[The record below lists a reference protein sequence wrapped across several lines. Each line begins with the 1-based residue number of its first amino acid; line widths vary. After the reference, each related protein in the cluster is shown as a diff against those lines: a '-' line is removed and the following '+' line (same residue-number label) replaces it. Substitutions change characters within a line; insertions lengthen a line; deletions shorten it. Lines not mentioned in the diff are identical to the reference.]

1 MLSSMCPTIIL
12 KDNEPFLVLG
22 SPGGSTIPTVVLQVL
37 LNVIDFGMDIQEAI
51 DKPRIH
57 HQWLPDR
64 IDYEKFG
71 LSQDVKSAL
80 IKMGQFIGEERI
92 LGRVEGIEYDH
103 QNNMFLGASDPRGF
117 GAAIGF

>member
-1 MLSSMCPTIIL
+1 MCPTIIL
-12 KDNEPFLVLG
+12 KNNKPFLVLG
-22 SPGGSTIPTVVLQVL
+22 SPGGSTIPTVVLQVI

-64 IDYEKFG
+64 IEYEKFG
-71 LSQDVKSAL
+71 LTQNVKNAL

-92 LGRVEGIEYDH
+92 LGRVEGIEYDN
-103 QNNMFLGASDPRGF
+103 QNKIFLGASDPRGF
-117 GAAIGF
+117 GAAIGY